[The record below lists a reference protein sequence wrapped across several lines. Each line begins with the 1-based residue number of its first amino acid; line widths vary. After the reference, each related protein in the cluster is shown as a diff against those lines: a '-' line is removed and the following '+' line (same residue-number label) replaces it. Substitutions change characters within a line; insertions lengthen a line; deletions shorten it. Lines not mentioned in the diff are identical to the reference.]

1 LKKILLNGCFDLLHP
16 GHIQLFEHCK
26 LYPNRYVKVL
36 IDSDNRIKYHKG
48 PNRPIIAQND
58 RAYMIKNLKY
68 VDEVVIFDNDAELL
82 DLVKEYSPDIMIKGS
97 DYKGKKI
104 IGEEY
109 CKDIIL
115 IDTNEK
121 YSTSK
126 IISYI
131 TNR

>member
-1 LKKILLNGCFDLLHP
+1 MKKILLNGCFDLLHP

-36 IDSDNRIKYHKG
+36 IDSDIRIKYLKG
-48 PNRPIIAQND
+48 PNRPIINQND

-68 VDEVVIFDNDAELL
+68 VDEVVIFYTNFELL
-82 DLVKEYSPDIMIKGS
+82 NLIKEYSPDIMIKGS
-97 DYKGKKI
+97 EYKDKKI
-104 IGEEY
+104 IGEDY

-126 IISYI
+126 IISDI

>member
-1 LKKILLNGCFDLLHP
+1 MKKILLNGCFDLLHP

-36 IDSDNRIKYHKG
+36 IDSDIRIKYLKG
-48 PNRPIIAQND
+48 PNRPIINQND

-68 VDEVVIFDNDAELL
+68 VDEVVIFYTNFELL
-82 DLVKEYSPDIMIKGS
+82 NLIKEYSPDIMIKGS
-97 DYKGKKI
+97 EYKDKKI

-126 IISYI
+126 IISHI

>member
-1 LKKILLNGCFDLLHP
+1 MKKILLNGCFDLLHP

-36 IDSDNRIKYHKG
+36 IDSDNRIKDHKG

-97 DYKGKKI
+97 EYKGKKI

-115 IDTNEK
+115 INTNEK

-131 TNR
+131 VNR